1 MTNVLYISYDGLTDP
16 LGASQ
21 ILPYLEALSLEG
33 YAFTIVSLEKPDK
46 DSASLK
52 AELAKKN
59 IDFFP
64 LPYVTSSGIL
74 AKQKNNKKLARE
86 VYKLV
91 QSKKFSLIHARSY
104 PASLIALGASKKYGI
119 PFIFDMR
126 GFWANERVDGK
137 IWDLKKPI
145 HKFLYRYFKKKEKIL
160 LEKSAQVISLTQAAK
175 NYMVTHFSKHVYE
188 QKITVIPCCADLDHF
203 NLDKEAEREKFRTGL
218 NIAGNSTVLIYSG
231 SVGTW
236 YLLQE
241 MVAFFKKYLEE
252 NPNAV
257 FLVLTQK
264 DHGLVHE
271 TFKTNNVEASHYRV
285 AAASRQEVPAYIHAA
300 DAGLYFIKPAFSKM
314 ASSPVK
320 LAEFMACGL
329 PVIANAGIG
338 DVDNHAAENNQ
349 VILVDELNEK
359 GFTKAIKLFSNLK
372 KDKRAARNFAE
383 TNYSLTLGVERY
395 KTVYENILKPKKSTG

>member
-1 MTNVLYISYDGLTDP
+1 MTDP
-16 LGASQ
+16 LGQSQ
-21 ILPYLEALSLEG
+21 VLPYLENLTAYGHEIHL
-33 YAFTIVSLEKPDK
+33 VSCE
-46 DSASLK
+46 
-52 AELAKKN
+52 KKN
-59 IDFFP
+59 AFNEQKSTIRNRIKNYSIQWHP
-64 LPYVTSSGIL
+64 IQYETSHGLLSRTKNVRNL
-74 AKQKNNKKLARE
+74 FKQAAKLCKEHNI
-86 VYKLV
+86 V
-91 QSKKFSLIHARSY
+91 LIHARSY
-104 PASLIALGASKKYGI
+104 PASLVALKLKTKFKI

-126 GFWANERVDGK
+126 GFWADERVDGK

-160 LEKSAQVISLTQAAK
+160 LEKSAHVISLTQAAK

-203 NLDKEAEREKFRTGL
+203 NLEKQTEREQFRAGL

-236 YLLQE
+236 YLLEE
-241 MVAFFKKYLEE
+241 MVAFFKKYLEK
-252 NPNAV
+252 NPGAV

-271 TFKTNNVEASHYRV
+271 TFKRNKVEDSHYRV
-285 AAASRQEVPAYIHAA
+285 AAASRHEVPAYIHAA

-349 VILVDELNEK
+349 VILVDELNET
-359 GFTKAIKLFSNLK
+359 GFTKAIELFSNLK

-383 TNYSLTLGVERY
+383 TNYSLKLGVERY
-395 KTVYENILKPKKSTG
+395 KTVYETILRLKN